1 MAFIIMIYRY
11 LQVGP
16 YGAMRR
22 AALALNH
29 LRAVKIKQNCP
40 VKVRETIARLKLCQ
54 KAARP
59 AKKPPV
65 APCEKGDG
73 RNKYTKYRK
82 IHERMFHKIETNFHK
97 NQLCTAVGNRLTR
110 REH

>member
-22 AALALNH
+22 AALTLNR

-40 VKVRETIARLKLCQ
+40 VKVKKRMRDENFAQ
-54 KAARP
+54 KRPGRRKSPLPRP
-59 AKKPPV
+59 AKKGTAATNV
-65 APCEKGDG
+65 QNIEKIM
-73 RNKYTKYRK
+73 KEYSIK
-82 IHERMFHKIETNFHK
+82 
-97 NQLCTAVGNRLTR
+97 
-110 REH
+110 